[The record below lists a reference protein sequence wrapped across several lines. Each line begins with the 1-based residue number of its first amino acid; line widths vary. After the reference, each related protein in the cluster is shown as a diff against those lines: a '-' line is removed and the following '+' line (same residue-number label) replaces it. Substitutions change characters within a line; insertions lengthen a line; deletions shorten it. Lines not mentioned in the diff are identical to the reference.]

1 MNLFSVLGY
10 VADLAESKVNIFK
23 CSYFIYR
30 ASQFLTGGNEATQA
44 KSTLGQPVLALPNCL
59 PALHLPGKASQLT
72 YFKTVAGTSVKNQV
86 AFLGLFFF
94 FSTLFFCSWI
104 FYSPLG
110 KTPWCYVLSGRSH
123 WVEDGWLRT
132 VPLTTDQSNNF
143 VVLVSPLDK
152 AHKANV
158 YLSLTP
164 WLFLGNQLKNDIG
177 ESWSPQQSMNKPQF
191 SILL

>member
-94 FSTLFFCSWI
+94 FQLSSFA
-104 FYSPLG
+104 LG
-110 KTPWCYVLSGRSH
+110 S
-123 WVEDGWLRT
+123 
-132 VPLTTDQSNNF
+132 F
-143 VVLVSPLDK
+143 
-152 AHKANV
+152 
-158 YLSLTP
+158 
-164 WLFLGNQLKNDIG
+164 
-177 ESWSPQQSMNKPQF
+177 
-191 SILL
+191 ILP